1 MQLFLSLV
9 KYEFL
14 KLLKR
19 RMVCVTLAVSAAV
32 MVLGVTFGGR
42 LGRVYVEGELITTQ
56 ADLDLELAMNS
67 KRLSGRVLD
76 ETMTEELREAYRQA
90 GEESQG
96 EIVYLAEPY
105 RKYIWPLEPFVRWVR
120 RVGLDVPIEDLNEET
135 LYAKRLERMEENWS
149 DSLLSEGE
157 KEYLRGQNE
166 KLETPFTYEYCFGYE
181 HICDM
186 MNTTAFVLVMIL
198 TVCLPGIF
206 TGEHSRRTDQL
217 ILVTAKG
224 KDVLYRAKILVGVL
238 FSLLAALV
246 QTACTVIP
254 SFVLYGCSGFSA
266 KLQVIA
272 PESVWSMTM
281 GEALMIF
288 TGLLFVMALL
298 WGIVTMVL
306 SECLKK
312 GTAVMAVL
320 FGFIVFSM
328 LLNVPDEYRIAAQ
341 IWDATPLQLIS
352 YWGVFTNRLF
362 PLLGHYFTSWQA
374 VPVVYLLLSALAA
387 RAGKRRYTGFQVS
400 GR

>member
-1 MQLFLSLV
+1 MQIFLSLV

-42 LGRVYVEGELITTQ
+42 LGRVYVEGELLTTQ

-76 ETMTEELREAYRQA
+76 ETMTEELREAYRRA

-96 EIVYLAEPY
+96 DIVYLAEPY

-120 RVGLDVPIEDLNEET
+120 RVGLDVPIEDLNEQT

-149 DSLLSEGE
+149 DSLLSEEE

-246 QTACTVIP
+246 QTAC
-254 SFVLYGCSGFSA
+254 
-266 KLQVIA
+266 
-272 PESVWSMTM
+272 
-281 GEALMIF
+281 
-288 TGLLFVMALL
+288 MA
-298 WGIVTMVL
+298 
-306 SECLKK
+306 
-312 GTAVMAVL
+312 
-320 FGFIVFSM
+320 
-328 LLNVPDEYRIAAQ
+328 AA
-341 IWDATPLQLIS
+341 ASPRS
-352 YWGVFTNRLF
+352 CR
-362 PLLGHYFTSWQA
+362 
-374 VPVVYLLLSALAA
+374 
-387 RAGKRRYTGFQVS
+387 
-400 GR
+400 